1 VACVESYLTCLC
13 ACRGV
18 GKQGIN
24 KPGAAMYCSWYN
36 FNRNTLRTVV
46 VFCKRIDQC
55 CELVVGGMGLFFS
68 VDLGGGCLYLLVAI
82 LYLFLC

>member
-1 VACVESYLTCLC
+1 
-13 ACRGV
+13 
-18 GKQGIN
+18 
-24 KPGAAMYCSWYN
+24 
-36 FNRNTLRTVV
+36 LRTVV